1 MNELINE
8 SSVSSLQISYLPSPP
23 LGVFAF
29 LVVVLHLGPDVVKV
43 IKQLFG
49 LVAAPVDG
57 NGQ

>member
-1 MNELINE
+1 MNQVFLLTNK
-8 SSVSSLQISYLPSPP
+8 LFLPSPP